1 MDLAFET
8 EKHASIK
15 EVLKH
20 YRSITQSQY
29 PDSLKHIL
37 EYYRDTKLQSILD
50 DNISTDLDMD
60 FVRNMNN
67 IEED

>member
-20 YRSITQSQY
+20 YRSITQNHHT
-29 PDSLKHIL
+29 DSLKHIL
-37 EYYRDTKLQSILD
+37 EYFRDVKLQGIIDENLPGDILE
-50 DNISTDLDMD
+50 
-60 FVRNMNN
+60 FVRNMTN
-67 IEED
+67 I